1 MNEEE
6 KWIECDNCDGEGEVY
21 VDTSRQC
28 TTYRNECCGGCG
40 YTDTCPDCEGEGLIL
55 IED

>member
-1 MNEEE
+1 MKEEE
-6 KWIECDNCDGEGEVY
+6 KWIECEYCDGEGEVY
-21 VDTSRQC
+21 VDTSRRC

-40 YTDTCPDCEGEGLIL
+40 YSDTCPECEGEGSIL